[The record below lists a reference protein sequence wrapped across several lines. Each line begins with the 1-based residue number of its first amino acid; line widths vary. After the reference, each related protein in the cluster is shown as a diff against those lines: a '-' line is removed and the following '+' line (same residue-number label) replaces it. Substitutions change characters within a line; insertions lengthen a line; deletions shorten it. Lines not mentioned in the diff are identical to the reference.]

1 MPQVAQLLESQW
13 AQLGIRVKT
22 RQVTY
27 PEALDIGKK
36 GEHHLMP
43 FFTSGTDPD
52 LLSPFFLSGAS
63 FNWSKVS
70 DPELD
75 AWLDQ
80 GATTLDPEVR
90 KALYSRIQQRI
101 MESALIIPI
110 RDYVN
115 LNGLSAQVSGLRF
128 SAQGW
133 FPWLVDVSLQTPAA
147 HPETGRRPSIGLGIV
162 AFLPE
167 GQTRVAKAYT

>member
-1 MPQVAQLLESQW
+1 VRQKDGQPLKLDLVIQSWGFMPQVAQLLEAQW
-13 AQLGIRVKT
+13 SQLGIQVET

-27 PEALDIGKK
+27 PAALEIGKK

-52 LLSPFFLSGAS
+52 LLQPFFHSGAS
-63 FNWSKVS
+63 FNWSKVA

-75 AWLDQ
+75 EWLDQ
-80 GATTLDPEVR
+80 ASAATDATARQAV
-90 KALYSRIQQRI
+90 YSRIQHRI
-101 MESALIIPI
+101 MDAALIIPI

-115 LNGLSAQVSGLRF
+115 LNGLDARVTGLRF

-133 FPWLVDVSLQTPAA
+133 FPWLVDVSLT
-147 HPETGRRPSIGLGIV
+147 
-162 AFLPE
+162 
-167 GQTRVAKAYT
+167 K